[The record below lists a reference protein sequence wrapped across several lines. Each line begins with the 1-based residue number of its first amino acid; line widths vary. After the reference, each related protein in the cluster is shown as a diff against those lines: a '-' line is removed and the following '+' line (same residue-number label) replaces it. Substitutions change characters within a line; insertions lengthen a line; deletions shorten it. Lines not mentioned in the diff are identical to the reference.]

1 MSTSGGQE
9 RGDAAMSLL
18 ERLTSALGE
27 VTTLVEESDGA
38 LTVTVDGSVA
48 SLRVVTIAEGLD
60 MVSLTQPLAWDLPLN
75 NKIRERVAEQAGRT
89 MLGTVAL
96 VEKIADGPDTPAN
109 GSSARTTRKSAA
121 KKVADVMLRYNFP
134 AAGLTEDALRT
145 LILLVLTTGA
155 DVRKALTA

>member
-1 MSTSGGQE
+1 MST
-9 RGDAAMSLL
+9 LV

-38 LTVTVDGSVA
+38 LTLTVDGMVA
-48 SLRVVTIAEGLD
+48 SLRVVTIAEGLE
-60 MVSLTQPLAWDLPLN
+60 MVSLTQPLAWDLALN
-75 NKIRERVAEQAGRT
+75 NKIRERVAELASRT

-96 VEKIADGPDTPAN
+96 VQKLADGPAAPAN
-109 GSSARTTRKSAA
+109 GSSAKSTRKPAV
-121 KKVADVMLRYNFP
+121 KKLADVMLRYNFP

-155 DVRKALTA
+155 DVRRDLIA